1 MPKLLVTLRAAD
13 DRDAVRDTGAEVL
26 AEYPDTLLVST
37 TAAQARDLADRG
49 VETAPLPEQPVQTAG
64 AVFAFDAAVGAQERV
79 TLEPEPGRTAYWL
92 VKLIGPPTAD
102 WLAELADAGAEIH
115 GSLSGFTLL
124 VGALPEHVDAIRA
137 LPRVEEVTPYRPAM
151 KVSPKLHDR
160 PRRELDAAHL
170 AAVDPGAFAD
180 DVLQMVE
187 VAVFPGEDT
196 GELVRRIRRSGGTVL
211 TVLPSSV
218 VASLPRTVIADLA
231 GLQGVQA
238 IVPYTFSQTSNDRAT
253 AVMGVPDDRVFS
265 GLALTGEGQIVA
277 VADTGLDNGDPE
289 TAHPDVRGRIAGI
302 TSWPT
307 RTVLA
312 PFTNDP
318 PGHDDGPADIDSGHG
333 THVAGSAVGNGE
345 AARLAGAGPVPAG
358 VAPGAQV
365 FFQAVNQ
372 RVRWKTRAEL
382 AAAGLQPFTFPWPP
396 PESGLYG
403 IPGDIAALFA
413 EAYDAGA
420 RIHTNSWGAP
430 LAGEYSQNARAV
442 DAFTWTHP
450 DMLVLFAA
458 GNDGEDA
465 DADGQIDR
473 DSMGSPGTAKNCLT
487 VGATEND
494 RPAGS
499 DPEPGLDRDWSDWS
513 AYPKLAAAGHVSDNI
528 DGMAAFSS
536 RGPTDDLRIKPDV
549 VAPGTNVL
557 SLLSSVYDGDGEPL
571 WGRLPDDHPL
581 RDRYCWSGG
590 TSMATPLVAGAAA
603 LVRQRLAAAGHL
615 EDGRRPSG
623 ALLKALLVNG
633 SVPIGGQYPGEV
645 PAGPNPVSGFGRVDV
660 AAAVGGTADTDA
672 RHRIGFADAPAHAV
686 ATGEIRAFRLRA
698 ADPGQPLKATLA
710 WTDAPALE
718 GLGGLVN
725 ELYLQLETPSGA
737 ILNWDDNP
745 VTRVTNNVQ
754 QITVAAPEA
763 GAYTLR
769 VRGVSVTQHSPGAA
783 PTGGLRQDFA
793 LAVANAAP
801 EDGGGEA
808 LWHLEPATG

>member
-1 MPKLLVTLRAAD
+1 MSKLLVTLRTPG
-13 DRDAVRDTGAEVL
+13 DRDAVRDAGAEVL

-37 TAAQARDLADRG
+37 TARQARDLADRG

-64 AVFAFDAAVGAQERV
+64 ASFAFAAAVGAQERV
-79 TLEPEPGRTAYWL
+79 ALEPEPGRTAYWL

-102 WLAELADAGAEIH
+102 WLDELSAAGAAIH

-124 VGALPEHVDAIRA
+124 VGALPERVQAIRD

-151 KVSPKLHDR
+151 KVSTKLR
-160 PRRELDAAHL
+160 QLPRELGAAQL
-170 AAVDPGAFAD
+170 AAVDPDAFAD
-180 DVLQMVE
+180 DALQMVE
-187 VAVFPGEDT
+187 VSVFPGEDT
-196 GELVRRIRRSGGTVL
+196 GALAARIRRSGGTVL
-211 TVLPSSV
+211 TALPSSV
-218 VASLPRTVIADLA
+218 VASLPRPVISDLA
-231 GLQGVQA
+231 DLQGVQA
-238 IVPYTFSQTSNDRAT
+238 IVPYAFSRTSNDRAA
-253 AVMGVPDDRVFS
+253 AVMGVPDDRVFA
-265 GLALTGEGQIVA
+265 GLPLTGEGQIVA
-277 VADTGLDNGDPE
+277 VCDSGLDNGDPE
-289 TAHPDVRGRIAGI
+289 TVHPDVRGRVAGI

-307 RTVLA
+307 RAVLA

-318 PGHDDGPADIDSGHG
+318 PAHDDGPADIESGHG
-333 THVAGSAVGNGE
+333 THVTGSVLGNGE

-358 VAPGAQV
+358 IAPGAQV
-365 FFQAVNQ
+365 FFQAIAQ
-372 RVRWKTRAEL
+372 RIRWKSRGEL

-403 IPGDIAALFA
+403 IPGDIADLFA
-413 EAYDAGA
+413 EAYEAGA
-420 RIHTNSWGAP
+420 RVHTNSWGAP
-430 LAGEYSQNARAV
+430 LAGEYSQNARSV
-442 DAFTWTHP
+442 DAFTWHHP

-458 GNDGEDA
+458 GNDGEDT

-487 VGATEND
+487 VGASEND
-494 RPAGS
+494 RPPGS
-499 DPEPGLDRDWSDWS
+499 DPAPGLDRNWSDWS
-513 AYPKLAAAGHVSDNI
+513 GYPKLAAAGHVSDNI

-557 SLLSSVYDGDGEPL
+557 SMLTSVYDGDGEPL
-571 WGRLPDDHPL
+571 WGRLPEDHPL

-603 LVRQRLAAAGHL
+603 LVRQRLAAAGHV

-633 SVPIGGQYPGEV
+633 AVPLTGQYQGEV

-660 AAAVGGTADTDA
+660 TGAVGPEQRVA
-672 RHRIGFADAPAHAV
+672 FADAPDHAV
-686 ATGEIRAFRLRA
+686 ATGEIRTFRIEA
-698 ADPGQPLKATLA
+698 ADASRPLKATLV
-710 WTDAPALE
+710 WTDAPSLE

-725 ELYLQLETPSGA
+725 ELYLQLETPSGEVR
-737 ILNWDDNP
+737 NWDANP

-754 QITVAAPEA
+754 QITVAAP
-763 GAYTLR
+763 GPGVYTVR
-769 VRGVSVTQHSPGAA
+769 VRGVSVTEHAPGAA
-783 PTGGLRQDFA
+783 PAGGLRQDFA

-801 EDGGGEA
+801 EGGGGEA
-808 LWHLEPATG
+808 LWAVAPTAS

>member
-1 MPKLLVTLRAAD
+1 MPKLLVTLRTPD

-26 AEYPDTLLVST
+26 AEYPDSLLVST
-37 TAAQARDLADRG
+37 TARQARDLADRG

-64 AVFAFDAAVGAQERV
+64 ASFEFAAALTAQESV
-79 TLEPEPGRTAYWL
+79 ALEPEPGRTAYWL

-102 WLAELADAGAEIH
+102 WLDELSAAGAEIH

-124 VGALPEHVDAIRA
+124 VGALPERVQAIRD

-151 KVSPKLHDR
+151 KVSPKLHHR
-160 PRRELDAAHL
+160 PRRHLDAEYL
-170 AAVDPGAFAD
+170 AAVDPGVFAD
-180 DVLQMVE
+180 DALQMVE
-187 VAVFPGEDT
+187 VSVFPGEDT
-196 GELVRRIRRSGGTVL
+196 AALAARIRRSGGTVL
-211 TVLPSSV
+211 TALPASV
-218 VASLPRTVIADLA
+218 VASLPRSVIADLA
-231 GLQGVQA
+231 DLQGVQA
-238 IVPYTFSQTSNDRAT
+238 IVPYAFSQTSNDRAA
-253 AVMGVPDDRVFS
+253 AVMGVPEDRRFA

-277 VADTGLDNGDPE
+277 VCDSGLDNGDPE
-289 TAHPDVRGRIAGI
+289 TVHPDVRGRIAGI

-307 RTVLA
+307 RHVLA

-318 PGHDDGPADIDSGHG
+318 PAHDDGPADIESGHG
-333 THVAGSAVGNGE
+333 THVTGSVLGNGE
-345 AARLAGAGPVPAG
+345 AARLAGAGPVPTG
-358 VAPGAQV
+358 IAPGAQV
-365 FFQAVNQ
+365 FFQAIAQ
-372 RVRWKTRAEL
+372 RIRWKTRGEL

-403 IPGDIAALFA
+403 IPGDIAALFD
-413 EAYDAGA
+413 EAYEAGA
-420 RIHTNSWGAP
+420 RVHTNSWGAP
-430 LAGEYSQNARAV
+430 LAGEYSQNARSV
-442 DAFTWTHP
+442 DDFTWNHP

-487 VGATEND
+487 VGASEND

-499 DPEPGLDRDWSDWS
+499 DPAPGLDRHWSDWS
-513 AYPKLAAAGHVSDNI
+513 SYPKLGAAGHVSDNI

-557 SLLSSVYDGDGEPL
+557 SMLTSVYDGDGEPL
-571 WGRLPDDHPL
+571 WGRLPEDHPL

-633 SVPIGGQYPGEV
+633 AVPLPGQYAGEV
-645 PAGPNPVSGFGRVDV
+645 PAGPNHVAGFGRVDV
-660 AAAVGGTADTDA
+660 ARAVGPEE
-672 RHRIGFADAPAHAV
+672 RIGFADAPAHAV

-698 ADPGQPLKATLA
+698 ADPGGPLKATLV
-710 WTDAPALE
+710 WTDAPSLE

-725 ELYLQLETPSGA
+725 ELYLQLETPFGEV
-737 ILNWDDNP
+737 LNWDGNP

-763 GAYTLR
+763 GVYTLR
-769 VRGVSVTQHSPGAA
+769 VRGVSVTQHAPGAA

-801 EDGGGEA
+801 ESGDAEP
-808 LWHLEPATG
+808 LWAIEPATAG

>member
-1 MPKLLVTLRAAD
+1 MSKLLVTLRTPG

-26 AEYPDTLLVST
+26 AEYPDSLLVAT
-37 TAAQARDLADRG
+37 TASQARDLADRG

-64 AVFAFDAAVGAQERV
+64 ASFEFAAALTAQENV
-79 TLEPEPGRTAYWL
+79 AIEPEPGRTAYWL

-102 WLAELADAGAEIH
+102 WLAELTDAGAEIH

-124 VGALPEHVDAIRA
+124 VGALPEHVQAIRE
-137 LPRVEEVTPYRPAM
+137 LPRVEDVTPYRPAM
-151 KVSPKLHDR
+151 KISAKIHNR
-160 PRRELDAAHL
+160 PRRQLDAAYL
-170 AAVDPGAFAD
+170 AAVDPGDFAD
-180 DVLQMVE
+180 DDLQMVE
-187 VAVFPGEDT
+187 VSVFPGEDT
-196 GELVRRIRRSGGTVL
+196 TALALGIRRSGGTVL
-211 TVLPSSV
+211 TVLPSSL
-218 VASLPRTVIADLA
+218 VASLPRSVIGDLA
-231 GLQGVQA
+231 DLQGVQA
-238 IVPYTFSQTSNDRAT
+238 IVPFAFSQTSNDRAA
-253 AVMGVPDDRVFS
+253 AVMGVPEDHVFA
-265 GLALTGEGQIVA
+265 GLPLTGAGQIVA
-277 VADTGLDNGDPE
+277 VCDSGLDNGDPE
-289 TAHPDVRGRIAGI
+289 TVHPDVRGRIAGI
-302 TSWPT
+302 SSWPT
-307 RTVLA
+307 RNVLA

-318 PGHDDGPADIDSGHG
+318 PSHDDGPADIESGHG
-333 THVAGSAVGNGE
+333 THVTGSVLGNGE

-358 VAPGAQV
+358 IAPGAQV
-365 FFQAVNQ
+365 FFQAIAQ
-372 RVRWKTRAEL
+372 RIRWKSRAEL

-420 RIHTNSWGAP
+420 RVHTNSWGAP
-430 LAGEYSQNARAV
+430 LAGEYSQNARSV

-499 DPEPGLDRDWSDWS
+499 DPAPGLDRNWSDWS
-513 AYPKLAAAGHVSDNI
+513 GYPKLAAAGHVSDNI

-557 SLLSSVYDGDGEPL
+557 SMLTSVYDGDGEPL
-571 WGRLPDDHPL
+571 WGRLPEDHPL

-603 LVRQRLAAAGHL
+603 LVRQRLAEAGHV

-633 SVPIGGQYPGEV
+633 AVAIPGQYPGEI

-660 AAAVGGTADTDA
+660 ARAVGPEQ
-672 RHRIGFADAPAHAV
+672 RVGFADAPAHAV
-686 ATGEIRAFRLRA
+686 ATGEIRTFRVQA
-698 ADPGQPLKATLA
+698 AEAGAPLKATLV
-710 WTDAPALE
+710 WTDAPSLE

-725 ELYLQLETPSGA
+725 ELYLQIETPSGE

-763 GAYTLR
+763 GVYTVR

-793 LAVANAAP
+793 LAVANGAP
-801 EDGGGEA
+801 EGGGVDA
-808 LWHLEPATG
+808 LWPIEPATA